1 MLHSCSIPFEEG
13 GSANGVLI
21 TDKSRGPGGDDESVL
36 SKPLGREHFIRNEA
50 GTLSGQ
56 RLIRGVCGSF
66 CVALRSEPSNLA
78 VAAHPIVNVSFTR
91 KAADNPNFRA
101 RDTGFNLPVGS
112 VIRLGWNTTRGDL
125 LMPQICPHTV
135 PIHRHPTRVDTGLF
149 RLSVASF
156 DLGSGRIWL
165 LQRFRSFL
173 VLV

>member
-78 VAAHPIVNVSFTR
+78 VAAHPIVNVSLLVR
-91 KAADNPNFRA
+91 PLIILISEPGILASICQS
-101 RDTGFNLPVGS
+101 VS

-125 LMPQICPHTV
+125 LMPPICPHTV
-135 PIHRHPTRVDTGLF
+135 PIHRHPTRVSPGLF
-149 RLSVASF
+149 RLSVA
-156 DLGSGRIWL
+156 
-165 LQRFRSFL
+165 
-173 VLV
+173 

>member
-1 MLHSCSIPFEEG
+1 MIKAIYLIEGSLLHSCSIPFEEG

-78 VAAHPIVNVSFTR
+78 VAAHPIVNVSFAG

-101 RDTGFNLPVGS
+101 RDTGFNLPVGF
-112 VIRLGWNTTRGDL
+112 GD
-125 LMPQICPHTV
+125 P
-135 PIHRHPTRVDTGLF
+135 F
-149 RLSVASF
+149 RLEYDA
-156 DLGSGRIWL
+156 R
-165 LQRFRSFL
+165 RFTHAANMPPHGADS
-173 VLV
+173 